1 MRNEEEYFYFNAN
14 FEGNLN
20 DLIINKKLV
29 NEKLYRCQTYLKL
42 LLVSRREEGALGR
55 VGRVKVR
62 RGGGGGGGGDSVP
75 RQRRRRR
82 QQRF

>member
-1 MRNEEEYFYFNAN
+1 MHKEEKYFYFNAN